1 MYRFIIISIKKKQF
15 SLPIIWDV
23 VNIWTTF
30 LKFDGDWLLIIVD
43 VFVCEQVRLRW
54 LLAVATAALSLLL
67 LRDTI
72 DLVNDLLDFVIS
84 FFFNKL
90 FDFVLCKDAL
100 SNKSK
105 CFCCR
110 WSFFKEFRVV
120 LLLFVIR
127 LLLAENDDE
136 FW

>member
-1 MYRFIIISIKKKQF
+1 MIKAIYENKYVNN

-43 VFVCEQVRLRW
+43 VFVCEQVRLRC
-54 LLAVATAALSLLL
+54 LFAVATALSLLL

-100 SNKSK
+100 SCKSK
-105 CFCCR
+105 CNGCGCCCCR
-110 WSFFKEFRVV
+110 
-120 LLLFVIR
+120 
-127 LLLAENDDE
+127 
-136 FW
+136 